1 MIESARYAESGSII
15 AIIDGVPMTVP
26 DDMANRHR
34 QMLAEWEAQ
43 GNVIEPYV
51 PPPEPVPSAVSMF
64 QARAA
69 LLAAGLYEAVDA
81 AIQQAGGVNLV
92 AWEYATEVRRDSPL
106 VAAMAQQLGLTDEQ
120 VDQLFRQ
127 AAAISA

>member
-1 MIESARYAESGSII
+1 MIESARYTETGSIL
-15 AIIDGVPMTVP
+15 AVIDGLQMTVP

-34 QMLAEWEAQ
+34 QMIAEWEAE
-43 GNVIEPYV
+43 GNAIEPYV

-92 AWEYATEVRRDSPL
+92 AWEYATEVRRDSPM
-106 VAAMAQQLGLTDEQ
+106 VQAMAQQLGLTDEQ
-120 VDQLFRQ
+120 VDDLFRQ
-127 AAAISA
+127 AAAITA

>member
-1 MIESARYAESGSII
+1 MIESARYTKSGSII
-15 AIIDGVPMTVP
+15 AVIDGVEMTVP
-26 DDMANRHR
+26 NDMGNRHR
-34 QMLAEWEAQ
+34 QMIAEWEAE
-43 GNVIEPYV
+43 GNTIEPYV

-92 AWEYATEVRRDSPL
+92 AWEYATEVRRDSPM
-106 VAAMAQQLGLTDEQ
+106 VQAMAQQLGLTDEQ
-120 VDQLFRQ
+120 VDDLFRQ
-127 AAAISA
+127 AAAITA